1 MELAEINIEDYILPI
16 SDVTAVG
23 IDPREN
29 ISPTSTYYHLKD
41 VRNSARAK
49 ERKALID
56 EDNVLSVATDWRPIM
71 EQVPEAL
78 RSDCKDLEYVA
89 WLIEAS
95 CRLSGF
101 RGLAQCFELAARLI
115 ENFWENLYPTP
126 DPQDLA
132 ERLAPLIG
140 LNGVDGEGSLI
151 QPIKSILICQGVT
164 YGTFS
169 TWQYDQAQEVAR
181 FDKEKQQKRINA
193 GAVSLEE
200 VEQSIKETAAEFY
213 LQLHQDIQDAISAF
227 DRLSNAMD
235 TAMEGAQQPTSY
247 ISKAL
252 AHCHQIIVAIAQP
265 ILDKHST
272 VTEIAELESRDNI
285 ATAEISITEQGVIK
299 QQQSREDAIKN
310 LSTVAEFFRKTE
322 PHSPMSYAIE
332 QVIRWSDLTLPELL
346 NELIQD
352 GDARSGYFKL
362 SGIKVDDLN

>member
-1 MELAEINIEDYILPI
+1 MGVDEFNIEDYILPI
-16 SDVTAVG
+16 SDTNVVG

-29 ISPTSTYYHLKD
+29 VSPTSTYYHLKD

-56 EDNVLSVATDWRPIM
+56 EDNVLSVATDWRPIV

-78 RSDCKDLEYVA
+78 RNDCKDLEYVA
-89 WLIEAS
+89 WLIEAN

-101 RGLAQCFELAARLI
+101 RGLANGFELAAKLI
-115 ENFWENLYPTP
+115 NDFWQQLYPTP
-126 DPQDLA
+126 EPDDLS
-132 ERLAPLIG
+132 ERLSPLIG
-140 LNGVDGEGSLI
+140 LNGIDSEGSLI
-151 QPIKSILICQGVT
+151 QPIKSILISQGVT
-164 YGTFS
+164 YGAFS

-181 FDKEKQQKRINA
+181 LDKDKQQKRIDA

-200 VEQSIKETAAEFY
+200 VEQSIKETAASFY
-213 LQLHQDIQDAISAF
+213 LQLHQDLQDAISAF
-227 DRLSNAMD
+227 ERLSRAMD
-235 TAMEGAQQPTSY
+235 DAMDGVPQPTSY

-252 AHCHQIIVAIAQP
+252 SHCLQQVTTIAQP
-265 ILDKHST
+265 ILVKHNAPQET
-272 VTEIAELESRDNI
+272 TELDDTDDIGCSD
-285 ATAEISITEQGVIK
+285 ISAAEQGVIK
-299 QQQSREDAIKN
+299 QLQSRDEAINN

-362 SGIKVDDLN
+362 SGIKVDE